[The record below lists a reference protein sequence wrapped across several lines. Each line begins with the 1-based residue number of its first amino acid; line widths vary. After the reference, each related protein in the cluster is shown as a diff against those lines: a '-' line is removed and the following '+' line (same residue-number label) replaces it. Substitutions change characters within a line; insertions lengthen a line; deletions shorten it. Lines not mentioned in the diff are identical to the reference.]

1 MKRDFKGRFV
11 AKEEEANKIVLYIP
25 SLRRIIVWLAI
36 LWVILPWITIISKY
50 NIINNIFDIFD
61 RLVSKTNGETDDATK
76 KNGIFF

>member
-76 KNGIFF
+76 KNGILF